1 MQAIEP
7 LQFDKYYHIYNQG
20 VNNTNLFKTADNYEY
35 FLTLYDKHITPI
47 AETIVWCLMPNHFH
61 LLVKIKPLTG
71 FETLSGVEEDNNKIK
86 PPHQYFSN
94 LFNAYT
100 QAFNKMYKRR
110 GVLFQRPFKRK
121 LIDNERYFI
130 NLVLYIHNNPV
141 HHGFVENAIEWGWS
155 SCLTCLS
162 SKPTKVEGEF
172 ILQQFGGLDNFKYM
186 TENYYTQ
193 NDSELFGDI

>member
-1 MQAIEP
+1 MQTIEP

-47 AETIVWCLMPNHFH
+47 SETIVWCLMPNHFH

-71 FETLSGVEEDNNKIK
+71 FETLSGMDDNNKIK

-162 SKPTKVEGEF
+162 TKPTKVEREF
-172 ILQQFGGLDNFKYM
+172 ILEQFGGLENFKNM
-186 TENYYTQ
+186 TENYNTR
-193 NDSELFGDI
+193 NDCELFGDI